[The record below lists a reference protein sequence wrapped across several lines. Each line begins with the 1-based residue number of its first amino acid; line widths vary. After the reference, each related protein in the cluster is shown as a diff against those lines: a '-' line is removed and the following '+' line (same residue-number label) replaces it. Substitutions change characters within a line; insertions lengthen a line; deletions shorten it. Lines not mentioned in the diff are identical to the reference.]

1 VADLALKSLG
11 HCCVA
16 TEHRGA
22 QSRGGSDEWGI
33 ASVRSRIVTCLE
45 AFLEAATA
53 GDLLPGLRGT
63 ALALREHLSKRWPD
77 TTPLP
82 VYPAFRV

>member
-1 VADLALKSLG
+1 V
-11 HCCVA
+11 
-16 TEHRGA
+16 
-22 QSRGGSDEWGI
+22 
-33 ASVRSRIVTCLE
+33 
-45 AFLEAATA
+45 FLEAATA
-53 GDLLPGLRGT
+53 SDQLLGLRET